1 MRSEICYCWYC
12 NEDRGPMVYCKEFDT
27 FVHEACVK
35 QAAKDKND
43 LEAQLIANEVLGE
56 KKDISVGYLPQD
68 IADIMRGR
76 TVLAVCSD
84 LMSMVRGQTD
94 EGLDDA
100 RDMKRVIDHYIERWL
115 HSGEE
120 YDLKVYE
127 MLLVVQ
133 RNAKRYIQNREAI
146 K

>member
-1 MRSEICYCWYC
+1 VTNENCWYC
-12 NEDRGPMVYCKEFDT
+12 NEDRGIMVFCTEFDT
-27 FVHEACVK
+27 YVHEACVK
-35 QAAKDKND
+35 QAAKDKDD

-56 KKDISVGYLPQD
+56 KKDDSVGYLPQK
-68 IADIMRGR
+68 IAEIMRGR
-76 TVLAVCSD
+76 TVLTVCSD
-84 LMSMVRGQTD
+84 LMSLVRGQTD
-94 EGLDDA
+94 ENLDDA
-100 RDMKRVIDHYIERWL
+100 RAMKQVIDHYIERWL

-133 RNAKRYIQNREAI
+133 RTARRYIQKREQA